1 MKLCEIRTQRAG
13 PLGSQVFNFRDSWNE
28 SIGKNILFSGPNGC
42 GKSTILRIPALLWG
56 AFGHWLH
63 TRKPL
68 PIRSRDR
75 EWLRRWDGVAMVLE
89 DLPYGAPPLVL
100 VFGKC
105 DFVEET
111 LHQFPNHA
119 FVGEEGRSLIWPDSS
134 WLDSFTDARK
144 RMLSSW
150 EKEALPNMIFL
161 DAEERRW
168 VSPKRGLG
176 EMKPDNLEQRW
187 LSRYQVSEKW
197 EGQLEASL
205 LSLKAADPERF
216 FALLKNMNAFLTD
229 KAILPEV
236 QLGQNRL
243 RVRISNGG
251 EVTHFLDDLSAGEH
265 QVLIQLY
272 IISRWL
278 EPGGIVLIDEPDLFL
293 HPSLISGFLAQ
304 LEKMIADRHGQ
315 LIITSH
321 VPEVWNRYEALGH
334 RILLRAQK

>member
-1 MKLCEIRTQRAG
+1 MRLCEIHTQKAG
-13 PLGSQVFNFRDSWNE
+13 PLGSQVFNFRDSWN
-28 SIGKNILFSGPNGC
+28 SSVRQNVLFSGPNGC
-42 GKSTILRIPALLWG
+42 GKSTVLRIPALLWN

-63 TRKPL
+63 ARKPL
-68 PIRSRDR
+68 PNRNRDR
-75 EWLRRWDGVAMVLE
+75 EWLQRWEGVAVILE
-89 DLPYGAPPLVL
+89 DLPYQAPPLVL
-100 VFGKC
+100 VCGTPEFSDELQRKY
-105 DFVEET
+105 
-111 LHQFPNHA
+111 PNHV
-119 FVGEEGRSLIWPDSS
+119 FIGEEDRSFIWSPSPWFDR
-134 WLDSFTDARK
+134 FTDARK
-144 RMLSSW
+144 RMLSTW
-150 EKEALPNMIFL
+150 EKEALPNVIFL

-187 LSRYQVSEKW
+187 LSRYLVSEKW

-304 LEKMIADRHGQ
+304 LEKMVVDRHGQ
-315 LIITSH
+315 LIIPSH
-321 VPEVWNRYEALGH
+321 VPEVWDRYEAIGL